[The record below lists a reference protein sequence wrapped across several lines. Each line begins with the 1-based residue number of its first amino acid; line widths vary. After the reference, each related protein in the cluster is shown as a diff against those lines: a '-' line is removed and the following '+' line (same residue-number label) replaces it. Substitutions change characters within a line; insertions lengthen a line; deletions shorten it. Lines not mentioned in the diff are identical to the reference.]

1 MRTPRSTRRTARTNS
16 KTDASST
23 VNKPILINDSEPT
36 NVTPQSTRPTAT
48 DVNLKIDNTV
58 TSPGKSSD
66 DDKVP
71 DLMDHF
77 FVVFNVKLIFA
88 M

>member
-36 NVTPQSTRPTAT
+36 NVTPQSTRPTST
-48 DVNLKIDNTV
+48 DVNLNIDNTV

-66 DDKVP
+66 DDKVS
-71 DLMDHF
+71 DLIDHF